1 MTIRKV
7 LCAAAVAGLALSSL
21 AKEATLTVVRS
32 EPSGCMSNW
41 TPFRISLAG
50 PVALPWGSWNVK
62 GLDVGI
68 WNDSDEM
75 DGLEIG
81 VVNTA
86 YRMRGLQIG
95 AINVVR
101 NAYGLQIGVVNVIRS
116 NDVPFVPVINWYF

>member
-1 MTIRKV
+1 MRHY
-7 LCAAAVAGLALSSL
+7 LLAVAFALAAFGSF
-21 AKEATLTVVRS
+21 AKEANLTVVRS
-32 EPSGCMSNW
+32 EPSGCMSDW

-50 PVALPWGSWNVK
+50 PVALPWGNWNVI

-68 WNDSDEM
+68 WNDAEEM

-81 VVNTA
+81 VVNTT

-95 AINVVR
+95 VINVAR

-116 NDVPFVPVINWYF
+116 NDNPFFPVINWYF

>member
-1 MTIRKV
+1 MKKLICV
-7 LCAAAVAGLALSSL
+7 ALVAAFAACATFA
-21 AKEATLTVVRS
+21 EQATLTTMRS
-32 EPSGCMSNW
+32 EPSGCMSDW

-50 PVALPWGSWNVK
+50 PAALPWGNWNIK

-68 WNDSDEM
+68 WNDSEEM

-95 AINVVR
+95 AINIAR
-101 NAYGLQIGVVNVIRS
+101 NAYGLQIGVINVIRT
-116 NDVPFVPVINWYF
+116 NDIPFFPVINWYF

>member
-1 MTIRKV
+1 MRRY
-7 LCAAAVAGLALSSL
+7 LLALAFALAVSASF
-21 AKEATLTVVRS
+21 AKEANLTVVRS
-32 EPSGCMSNW
+32 EASGCMSDW

-50 PVALPWGSWNVK
+50 PVSLPWGWWNVR

-68 WNDSDEM
+68 WNDSEEM

-81 VVNTA
+81 VVNTV

-95 AINVVR
+95 VINVAR

-116 NDVPFVPVINWYF
+116 NDVPFFPVINWYF

>member
-1 MTIRKV
+1 MRRY
-7 LCAAAVAGLALSSL
+7 LLAVAFALVAIGSF
-21 AKEATLTVVRS
+21 AKEANLTLVRS
-32 EPSGCMSNW
+32 EPSGCMSDW
-41 TPFRISLAG
+41 TPFRISIAG
-50 PVALPWGSWNVK
+50 PVALPWGWWNVK

-68 WNDSDEM
+68 WNDSEEM

-95 AINVVR
+95 VINVAR

-116 NDVPFVPVINWYF
+116 NDSPFFPVINWYF

>member
-1 MTIRKV
+1 MRRY
-7 LCAAAVAGLALSSL
+7 LLAVAFALVAVGSF
-21 AKEATLTVVRS
+21 AKEANLTVVRS
-32 EPSGCMSNW
+32 EPSGCMSDW

-50 PVALPWGSWNVK
+50 PVALPWGNWHVK

-68 WNDSDEM
+68 WNDSEEM

-95 AINVVR
+95 VINVAR
-101 NAYGLQIGVVNVIRS
+101 NAYGMQIGVVNVIRS
-116 NDVPFVPVINWYF
+116 NDSPFFPVINWYF